1 MKKSK
6 YSNSRIVS
14 NPEEAV
20 AGQPVKEIC
29 RKYGIML
36 VRSARLCRL
45 SDPAIQ
51 TSRVRIRLIINN
63 RKGVARFPY
72 LSCWRKGRNSKPQ
85 LLK

>member
-45 SDPAIQ
+45 PEPAIQ

-63 RKGVARFPY
+63 REKGPQGPLFSIVGGKGGIRN
-72 LSCWRKGRNSKPQ
+72 LSC
-85 LLK
+85 